1 MADPLAHVRAVL
13 AVCGIADG
21 ATQNRVINNEGFTSL
36 DDFGIMETDSD
47 VADMAKRLAARSPA
61 NTRVNLGT
69 VQIKKIQA
77 LIWWIRDRTKHGLAL
92 DSAEFTPAVLVDA
105 LEKKRI
111 QKEQADA
118 EVSVKDLGKFNPDDF
133 DVHED
138 AFLNML
144 SQSHGSQGETLRY
157 VVRAVI
163 PPATFVDEQEE
174 RRFQL
179 PLIGA
184 AFDADNRDVY
194 RKLKSFLINT
204 AGWAWIEPFSTTENG
219 RRAFLAWSDHYN
231 GQGELSKRTSLA
243 KARLQG
249 LHYKNEQSMP
259 Y

>member
-36 DDFGIMETDSD
+36 DDFDIMETDLD
-47 VADMAKRLAARSPA
+47 VADMAKRLSARSPA

-77 LIWWIRDRTKHGLAL
+77 LIWWIRDRTKHGLVL

-174 RRFQL
+174 RMFQL
-179 PLIGA
+179 PLNGA
-184 AFDADNRDVY
+184 AFDADNRDVF
-194 RKLKSFLINT
+194 RKLKSFLIDT
-204 AGWAWIEPFSTTENG
+204 AGWAWIEPFNTTENG

-231 GQGELSKRTSLA
+231 GQGELS
-243 KARLQG
+243 
-249 LHYKNEQSMP
+249 N
-259 Y
+259 